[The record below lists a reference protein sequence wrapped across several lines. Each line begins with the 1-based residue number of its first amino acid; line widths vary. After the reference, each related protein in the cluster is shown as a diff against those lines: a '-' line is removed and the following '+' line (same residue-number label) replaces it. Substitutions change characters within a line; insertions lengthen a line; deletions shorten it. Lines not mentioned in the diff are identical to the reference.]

1 MLYFSMKI
9 LAAIAAALVLL
20 YLARRYLRQNNAKE
34 RFVRSL
40 PGNMVQEIADRLG
53 EEFAVEKYLEGF
65 FQQGYSRECKVITDR
80 TAFENELTLFS
91 VPDEEKTDLL
101 RVINAID
108 ENDLLAYALA
118 PEQGK
123 APVILAICRAC
134 GDTPGVEL
142 HIFRSGET
150 AEKTDRT

>member
-20 YLARRYLRQNNAKE
+20 YLARRYLRQNNVKE

-53 EEFAVEKYLEGF
+53 EGSAVEKYLEEF
-65 FQQGYSRECKVITDR
+65 FQQAYKGECKVITDR
-80 TAFENELTLFS
+80 TAFENELTLLS

-108 ENDLLAYALA
+108 ENDLLAYALD

-123 APVILAICRAC
+123 APVILALCRAC
-134 GDTPGVEL
+134 GEASGVEL

-150 AEKTDRT
+150 SEKTDRT